1 MLSATNLYICLQN
14 AKCLPRSFARDGRLR
29 RKTTKSNY
37 ENRHSRSR
45 RDGQP
50 SGDDAERQRPRHH
63 GHRPRRQGARRGGDA
78 GRHHHRR
85 GGLDHLRGAAQG
97 LDTQVRSLHRGEPHR
112 KRQHRRGGDRQAAR
126 CAQNH
131 RPHRQQR
138 VSRTQQQGDFHRN
151 GNRLPFLSR
160 KGRGGRGGRSAG
172 GVHQPRHLPVHPRAR
187 ERGRQ
192 RRSGAAGPHRPDA
205 DRRGRGALSGR
216 VASRG
221 GGAARKRPRA
231 HAHPHP
237 RGAFDHQRHLGDD
250 GHRARQ
256 SVPCR
261 AAAGLGHAGFGDDE

>member
-1 MLSATNLYICLQN
+1 MEEKGVENLCFPQQIYTFVCKTQN
-14 AKCLPRSFARDGRLR
+14 ACPDRSHGTVACGTIPAARSLRADVAADGGGRRRRARRR

-138 VSRTQQQGDFHRN
+138 VSRTQQ
-151 GNRLPFLSR
+151 
-160 KGRGGRGGRSAG
+160 
-172 GVHQPRHLPVHPRAR
+172 
-187 ERGRQ
+187 
-192 RRSGAAGPHRPDA
+192 
-205 DRRGRGALSGR
+205 
-216 VASRG
+216 
-221 GGAARKRPRA
+221 
-231 HAHPHP
+231 
-237 RGAFDHQRHLGDD
+237 
-250 GHRARQ
+250 
-256 SVPCR
+256 
-261 AAAGLGHAGFGDDE
+261 

>member
-1 MLSATNLYICLQN
+1 MEEKGVENLCFPQQIYTFVCKTQN
-14 AKCLPRSFARDGRLR
+14 ACPDRSHGTVACGTIPAARSLRADVAADGGGRRRRARRR

-50 SGDDAERQRPRHH
+50 SGDDAERQRSRHH

-172 GVHQPRHLPVHPRAR
+172 AHLDDRIRGFFRRTAFAVGLQVGTYLSAR
-187 ERGRQ
+187 RQGAGR
-192 RRSGAAGPHRPDA
+192 
-205 DRRGRGALSGR
+205 L
-216 VASRG
+216 
-221 GGAARKRPRA
+221 
-231 HAHPHP
+231 
-237 RGAFDHQRHLGDD
+237 
-250 GHRARQ
+250 
-256 SVPCR
+256 
-261 AAAGLGHAGFGDDE
+261 FGQ